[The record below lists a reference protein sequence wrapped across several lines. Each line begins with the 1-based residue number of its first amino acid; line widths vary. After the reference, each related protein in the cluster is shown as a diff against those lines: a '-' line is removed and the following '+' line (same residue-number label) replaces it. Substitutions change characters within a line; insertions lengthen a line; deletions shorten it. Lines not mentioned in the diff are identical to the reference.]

1 VPSELPPLEDLDGL
15 ALDLNRLESLDK
27 TLELL
32 DEVGLS

>member
-1 VPSELPPLEDLDGL
+1 MPSQLPPLDDLHGL
-15 ALDLNRLESLDK
+15 TLDLNRLESLDK